1 MPRKLRITEPAF
13 YHVISRGNLKDDI
26 FDEPCD
32 YDFFLSLLFKVKKD
46 FDLTIH
52 AFCLM
57 TNHYH
62 LLIETKQTNL
72 SLAIKYLN
80 FNYARYFNKR
90 YKRVGHLWQGRF
102 FSSYLYDDLQ
112 AFDVAKYIERNPF
125 VASMVSTISSYS
137 YQSFYVWKNRTFFFK
152 LLENSIIF
160 DMTIDEYEVF
170 INSRFKEDVY
180 SLIYKTPTFVK
191 KNGKFKILYKRLKTF
206 FNDDVSI
213 SRDNNIKKAYDY
225 GYTKVDIAS
234 YLNLSTSLISKVIKI
249 NVV

>member
-26 FDEPCD
+26 FYEPCD

-46 FDLTIH
+46 FELTVH

-80 FNYARYFNKR
+80 FNYAIYFNKK

-102 FSSYLYDDLQ
+102 FSSYLYDELQ

-125 VASMVSTISSYS
+125 VVSMVNSISSYS
-137 YQSFYVWKNRTFFFK
+137 YQSFYVWKNGTSFFK

-160 DMTIDEYEVF
+160 DMTLDEYEVF
-170 INSRFKEDVY
+170 ITSEFEEDVY
-180 SLIYKTPTFVK
+180 SLIYKTPIFVK
-191 KNGKFKILYKRLKTF
+191 KNGKLKILYKRLKTF
-206 FNDDVSI
+206 FDDDLTKERNI
-213 SRDNNIKKAYDY
+213 NIKKAYEY
-225 GYTKVDIAS
+225 GYTKVDIANYFS
-234 YLNLSTSLISKVIKI
+234 LSISLIDKVVKK
-249 NVV
+249 